1 MAEKQEE
8 QKDRIKM
15 EIIVNGVKE
24 KIEEGITI
32 FSLIKN
38 KEIDFEKVVVE
49 HNYKIVPE
57 DIWGEIE
64 LEHNDKLEI
73 VSFVGGG

>member
-24 KIEEGITI
+24 KIEERATI

-38 KEIDFEKVVVE
+38 KDIDSKKVVVE
-49 HNYKIVPE
+49 HNYKIIPE
-57 DIWGEIE
+57 DIWEKVE
-64 LEHNDKLEI
+64 LAHNDKLEI

>member
-24 KIEEGITI
+24 NIEERTTI

-38 KEIDFEKVVVE
+38 KNINSEKVVVE
-49 HNYKIVPE
+49 YNYKIIPE
-57 DIWGEIE
+57 GIWKKVE